1 MVLLVSMS
9 TKSYWTQ
16 LQLQTSLSQRGLVQ
30 ERIHPFWSPFLPS
43 FLSRMRELNSGVQE
57 LCWSLDFFISAP
69 CWQSPTSHYLSL
81 RELCGMTPVFRVVGV
96 QAGRSAS
103 QRQSA
108 LRSCS
113 KPVDSFRRGVAG
125 VSHTDIVLT
134 RRQPRQTCPSGRQ
147 RKWWRT
153 HVWYKCLLCSR
164 AIQLTI
170 QQSGVYFTQINTT
183 RSLHLPMAN
192 AHLPNSH
199 PDVTPGWQPTSP
211 PPVKFLEAINTI
223 PVQGFNGCR
232 FSGFVPAFWC
242 SNGKNDVFAVR
253 TLAFTEINQ
262 ASQLAGRMLAA
273 HGGFCAAT
281 LLGAAQNY
289 FMAKQESNVRP
300 APSHLHIEYLCPM
313 PQGPFHIVVKPM
325 HAGNRSVSL
334 QAELISPHTEQAI
347 LYATALI
354 RLGYQQDG
362 RRSDEIQPPIPRL
375 PDRVAECDRWSS
387 AFCYAVNPPI
397 SSVRFFC
404 PNDGSTLFWSP
415 SFGGQH
421 ARDQWAKLDDGGMFQ
436 VEHIPLL
443 VDLVW
448 NWNIEFTHT

>member
-1 MVLLVSMS
+1 
-9 TKSYWTQ
+9 
-16 LQLQTSLSQRGLVQ
+16 
-30 ERIHPFWSPFLPS
+30 
-43 FLSRMRELNSGVQE
+43 
-57 LCWSLDFFISAP
+57 
-69 CWQSPTSHYLSL
+69 
-81 RELCGMTPVFRVVGV
+81 
-96 QAGRSAS
+96 
-103 QRQSA
+103 
-108 LRSCS
+108 
-113 KPVDSFRRGVAG
+113 
-125 VSHTDIVLT
+125 
-134 RRQPRQTCPSGRQ
+134 
-147 RKWWRT
+147 
-153 HVWYKCLLCSR
+153 
-164 AIQLTI
+164 
-170 QQSGVYFTQINTT
+170 
-183 RSLHLPMAN
+183 MAN

-443 VDLVW
+443 VDLIPIIPLNYEPDPYTAPTRFKLPTMSISINFCGTVKDEEW
-448 NWNIEFTHT
+448 LLVRTTMQKLASGRVDMNIHVINDAGNLVATCVQICAVIPKAAQRKPTTSVL